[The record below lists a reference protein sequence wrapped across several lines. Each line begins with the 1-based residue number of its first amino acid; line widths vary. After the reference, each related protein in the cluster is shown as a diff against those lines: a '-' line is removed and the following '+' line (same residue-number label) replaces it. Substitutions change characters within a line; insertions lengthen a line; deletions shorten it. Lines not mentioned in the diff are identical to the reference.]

1 LAMAK
6 FKSISVDI
14 CSFFEQLQHFFFFN
28 SMRLYRIRHSP
39 YRRWRKPDMKES
51 CTTIKGRIST
61 VWLTTR
67 LPGEELLSQLF
78 LS

>member
-1 LAMAK
+1 
-6 FKSISVDI
+6 
-14 CSFFEQLQHFFFFN
+14 
-28 SMRLYRIRHSP
+28 
-39 YRRWRKPDMKES
+39 MKES